1 MKYIYLLILGIIFYS
16 CSASDQNNTGQQNN
30 PEINPCKDSLYLI
43 YRAEPPDALTA
54 QQQKYVKEKDKEC
67 QDYRK
72 QQAENEKKERE
83 NDPNKNFPMIM
94 GIVLVG
100 LILITFLIVANK

>member
-1 MKYIYLLILGIIFYS
+1 MKYIYFLILGIIFYS
-16 CSASDQNNTGQQNN
+16 CSASNQNNTGQQNN
-30 PEINPCKDSLYLI
+30 PKINPCKDSLYLI

-54 QQQKYVKEKDKEC
+54 QQQQYVKEKDKEC

-83 NDPNKNFPMIM
+83 NDPNRNFPMIL
-94 GIVLVG
+94 GVVLVG